1 MPPSYTIVLQFD
13 PATQVFM
20 ARVPELAGC
29 MTQGT
34 TYEEAFQQAH
44 AAIEVWLQQ
53 LDPAA
58 IPPPNYY
65 PQPMLM

>member
-1 MPPSYTIVLQFD
+1 MHPRYTIVLQYD
-13 PATQVFM
+13 PSAQLFRV
-20 ARVPELAGC
+20 RVPELADW
-29 MTQGT
+29 TQGT
-34 TYEEAFQQAH
+34 TYEEALQQAH
-44 AAIEVWLQQ
+44 AAIEAWLQQ